1 MENNMRHVLASHL
14 RGSLL
19 AFGISV
25 GGGWFAHAFGQS
37 PYPKQAKLPAKHTS
51 SFSRSKTAKQAPKQ
65 MAKPPVHVLPPA
77 VPRPVLAKDFE
88 QKTSDGLT
96 TFTTKEG
103 AVMDGYYTLFFAGM
117 GPPSDLVGEHYI
129 FSSTG
134 HLRKGVKQGEWITH
148 FFVDDRD
155 MDYTETYQD
164 GLLNGPFTVYNADK
178 TVHYYSPM
186 AQGNGVWKAFYA
198 RSKRVRMEGTH
209 KNGKEDGI
217 WRSYGA
223 DGQLR
228 EQLLYAN
235 GNLLRS
241 TPASGK

>member
-1 MENNMRHVLASHL
+1 MRRVLASRL
-14 RGSLL
+14 RGSLM
-19 AFGISV
+19 AFGITV
-25 GGGWFAHAFGQS
+25 GGGCLAFAFGQS
-37 PYPKQAKLPAKHTS
+37 IYPKHAKLPAKRNGAS
-51 SFSRSKTAKQAPKQ
+51 IRSKTAKLAPKQ
-65 MAKPPVHVLPPA
+65 MAKPPVLVLPTA
-77 VPRPVLAKDFE
+77 VPRPVLAKDVD
-88 QKTSDGLT
+88 QKSSDGLT

-117 GPPSDLVGEHYI
+117 GPPSDVVGEHYL

-134 HLRKGVKQGEWITH
+134 HLRKGVKHGEWITH
-148 FFVDDRD
+148 FFVEDRD

-178 TVHYYSPM
+178 TVHYHTPM
-186 AQGNGVWKAFYA
+186 AHGNGVWKAFYA
-198 RSKRVRMEGTH
+198 RSKRVRMEGSH

-217 WRSYGA
+217 WCSYGV

-228 EQLLYAN
+228 EQLLYDN

>member
-1 MENNMRHVLASHL
+1 MRHVLASCL

-19 AFGISV
+19 AFGITIGS
-25 GGGWFAHAFGQS
+25 GCSALAFGQPS
-37 PYPKQAKLPAKHTS
+37 YPKPVKLPAKRSGS
-51 SFSRSKTAKQAPKQ
+51 SIRSKTAKLAPKQ
-65 MAKPPVHVLPPA
+65 MAKPPILVLPTA
-77 VPRPVLAKDFE
+77 VPRPVLAKDFT
-88 QKTSDGLT
+88 QNSSDGIT

-103 AVMDGYYTLFFAGM
+103 EVMDGYYALFFAGI
-117 GPPSDLVGEHYI
+117 GPPSDVVGEHYI

-134 HLRKGVKQGEWITH
+134 HLRKGVKYGQWVTH

-155 MDYTETYQD
+155 LDYTETYQD

-178 TVHYYSPM
+178 TVHYHAPM

-198 RSKRVRMEGTH
+198 RSKRVRMEGAH

-223 DGQLR
+223 DGQLK
-228 EQLLYAN
+228 EQLLYEN
-235 GNLLRS
+235 GTLLRS
-241 TPASGK
+241 TPVSGK